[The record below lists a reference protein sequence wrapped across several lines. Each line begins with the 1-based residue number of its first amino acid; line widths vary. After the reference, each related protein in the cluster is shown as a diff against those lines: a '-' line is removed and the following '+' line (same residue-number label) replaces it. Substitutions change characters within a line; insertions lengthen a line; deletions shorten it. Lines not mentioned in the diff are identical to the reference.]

1 MPAHTRFDL
10 VDLRLF
16 LHVTDTGSIT
26 AGAKLSHLALASAS
40 ARIRGMEDALGVP
53 LLDRLH
59 SGVKPTKA
67 GLAVAHHARLVLQ
80 QLDRMQDEIDD
91 YAGGMAG
98 KVRLLSNTAAITD
111 YLPEALATFL
121 NAHPAIDVEL
131 EERTSHAIVSQL
143 LSQAADLGIVA
154 DSTDTSQLETRPFRR
169 DRLVL
174 VVPAHPARLESA
186 SAQNEERRGTGFAR
200 PQASPPR
207 GGNGLHAV
215 SLDGGGITF
224 LQALTHGFVGL
235 DEDSALHQH
244 LTLQAERLGL
254 RMHTR
259 IRLRSFEAVCR
270 MVEAGVGV
278 AVVPAIAAERY
289 AGAGKLR
296 VLKLDDAWADR
307 ELLVCARRF
316 ADLSAP
322 ALKLVEALCSSG
334 ASRLLPI

>member
-1 MPAHTRFDL
+1 MPANTRFDL

-16 LHVTDTGSIT
+16 VHVTDTGSIT

-40 ARIRGMEDALGVP
+40 ARIRGMEDAMGVP
-53 LLDRLH
+53 LLERLR

-67 GLAVAHHARLVLQ
+67 GLAVTHHARLVLQ
-80 QLDRMQDEIDD
+80 QLGRMQDEIDD

-111 YLPEALATFL
+111 YLPEALAAFL

-131 EERTSHAIVSQL
+131 EERTSYAIVSQL
-143 LSQAADLGIVA
+143 LNKASDLGIVA
-154 DSTDTSQLETRPFRR
+154 DSADTSQLETRPFRR

-174 VVPAHPARLESA
+174 
-186 SAQNEERRGTGFAR
+186 
-200 PQASPPR
+200 
-207 GGNGLHAV
+207 AV
-215 SLDGGGITF
+215 SRSGGFGRQRQITF
-224 LQALTHGFVGL
+224 AQALAHDFVGL
-235 DEDSALHQH
+235 DEDSALQQH
-244 LTLQAERLGL
+244 LALQAGRLGL
-254 RMHTR
+254 RMRTR
-259 IRLRSFEAVCR
+259 VRLRSFEAVCR
-270 MVEAGVGV
+270 MVETGVGV

-289 AGAGKLR
+289 TGAGKLR

-322 ALKLVEALCSSG
+322 ALRLVKALCDSG
-334 ASRLLPI
+334 AGQMT

>member
-1 MPAHTRFDL
+1 MTASLRFDL

-26 AGAKLSHLALASAS
+26 AGSKLSHLALASAS
-40 ARIRGMEDALGVP
+40 ARIRGMEDALGVA
-53 LLDRLH
+53 LLERLR

-80 QLDRMQDEIDD
+80 QLDRMHGEIDD

-111 YLPEALATFL
+111 YLPEALAAFL

-131 EERTSHAIVSQL
+131 EERTSHAIVLQL
-143 LSQAADLGIVA
+143 LSQAGDLGIVA
-154 DSTDTSQLETRPFRR
+154 DSTDTSQLETQPFRR

-174 VVPAHPARLESA
+174 VA
-186 SAQNEERRGTGFAR
+186 SRQNIPGRSRHISFAD
-200 PQASPPR
+200 A
-207 GGNGLHAV
+207 LHH
-215 SLDGGGITF
+215 D
-224 LQALTHGFVGL
+224 FVGL
-235 DEDSALHQH
+235 GEDSAMQQH
-244 LTLQAERLGL
+244 LDAQAGRLGL
-254 RMHTR
+254 RMRTR

-278 AVVPAIAAERY
+278 AVVPAIAAQRY
-289 AGAGKLR
+289 AGAGRLR
-296 VLKLDDAWADR
+296 ILKLDDAWADR
-307 ELLVCARRF
+307 ELLVCARKF

-322 ALKLVEALCSSG
+322 ALKLVDALCATG
-334 ASRLLPI
+334 AGQAT